1 MTAIFISIFLRP
13 LSGGD
18 KDCILP
24 TGFRFSPILDPLQ
37 PGPVSISSP
46 QGPGQS
52 RGLNELLTRKVLW
65 VCKELVY
72 AF

>member
-1 MTAIFISIFLRP
+1 MIAIFISIFLRP

-24 TGFRFSPILDPLQ
+24 TGFRFSPLLDPLQ
-37 PGPVSISSP
+37 PGSVSISP
-46 QGPGQS
+46 PGSLEHS
-52 RGLNELLTRKVLW
+52 RGLNEFLTRKVLW
-65 VCKELVY
+65 VYKECVY